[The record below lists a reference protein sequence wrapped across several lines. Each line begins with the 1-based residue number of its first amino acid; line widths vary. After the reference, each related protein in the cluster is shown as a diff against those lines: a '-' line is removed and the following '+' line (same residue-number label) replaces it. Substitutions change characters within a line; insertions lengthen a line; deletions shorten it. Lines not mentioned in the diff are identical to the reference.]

1 MIKFK
6 YVILY
11 VEDVEQSMNF
21 YRNTFGSEIKFIT
34 PEKDYGELITG
45 ETSLSFAS
53 VSLAASNLK
62 DGFLSSKTEIKPF
75 GIELGFVTD
84 NVEALVEKAIQ
95 NGAILYEDIA
105 IKPWGQKTAYI
116 KDPNNYLVEIC
127 TEVQSI

>member
-21 YRNTFGSEIKFIT
+21 YKNTFDSEIKFIT
-34 PEKDYGELITG
+34 PEKDYGELLTG

-53 VSLAASNLK
+53 VNLANSNIK
-62 DGFLSSKTEIKPF
+62 KGFITAKTEDQPF
-75 GIELGFVTD
+75 GMELGFTTND
-84 NVEALVEKAIQ
+84 VESLVEKAIQ
-95 NGAILYEDIA
+95 NGAVLYEDIA

-127 TEVQSI
+127 TEIQ

>member
-21 YRNTFGSEIKFIT
+21 YKNTFDSEIKFIT
-34 PEKDYGELITG
+34 PEKDYGELLTG

-53 VSLAASNLK
+53 VNLANSNIK
-62 DGFLSSKTEIKPF
+62 KGFITAKTEDQPF
-75 GIELGFVTD
+75 GMELGFTTNDVKS
-84 NVEALVEKAIQ
+84 LVEKAIQ
-95 NGAILYEDIA
+95 NGAVLYEDIA

-127 TEVQSI
+127 TEIQ

>member
-21 YRNTFGSEIKFIT
+21 YKNTFDSEIKFIT
-34 PEKDYGELITG
+34 PEKDYGELLTG

-53 VSLAASNLK
+53 VSLANSNIK
-62 DGFLSSKTEIKPF
+62 KGFITAKTEDQPF
-75 GIELGFVTD
+75 GMELGFTTND
-84 NVEALVEKAIQ
+84 VESLVEKAIQ
-95 NGAILYEDIA
+95 NGAVLYEDIA
-105 IKPWGQKTAYI
+105 IKPWEQKTAYI

-127 TEVQSI
+127 TEIQ

>member
-21 YRNTFGSEIKFIT
+21 YKNTFGSEIKFIT

-45 ETSLSFAS
+45 ETSLAFAS
-53 VSLAASNLK
+53 ISLAASNIK
-62 DGFLSSKTEIKPF
+62 EGFLASKANEKPF

-84 NVEALVEKAIQ
+84 DVEALVEKALK
-95 NGAILYEDIA
+95 NGAVLYENIA
-105 IKPWGQKTAYI
+105 VKPWGQKTAYI
-116 KDPNNYLVEIC
+116 KDLDHYLVEIC
-127 TEVQSI
+127 TEVQ